1 MITLIPLQKV
11 FISIAIIYAATIT
24 AIVAIFEVSG
34 FGSVSLA
41 FRGAIVLE
49 LCILAFVVFGWRLL
63 WSRFPKLNEWVYPDL
78 NGEWKVDIHW
88 THGNVKGTKIAIAH
102 IKQDFFRLSME
113 LVSDESESETLM
125 VKPKKDPESSR
136 PILYYIYRNEAAQ
149 GVKDP
154 RPPHKGAAI
163 LKLDLKDQ
171 NTLKGN
177 YFTDRA
183 TGGHFE
189 LKREKKI

>member
-11 FISIAIIYAATIT
+11 FVSIAIIYAATI
-24 AIVAIFEVSG
+24 AVIAAIFGVSG
-34 FGSVSLA
+34 YVSVSLA
-41 FRGAIVLE
+41 FRGAIVLD
-49 LCILAFVVFGWRLL
+49 LCILVFVVFGWRLL
-63 WSRFPKLNEWVYPDL
+63 WSRFPKFNEWVYPDL
-78 NGEWKVDIHW
+78 NGEWDVAINW
-88 THGNVKGTKIAIAH
+88 TYGDKKGTKTAVAH

-136 PILYYIYRNEAAQ
+136 PLLYYIYRNEAAQ
-149 GVKDP
+149 GVKEP

-163 LKLDLKDQ
+163 LKLDLKDK

-177 YFTDRA
+177 YFTDHG
-183 TGGHFE
+183 TSGHFK